1 MSETC
6 EKLSKRPIVLADGR
20 YLIFFTLAPAEAA
33 ASSQPKVA
41 KGELEAEGTVKET

>member
-6 EKLSKRPIVLADGR
+6 EKLRKRPIVLADGR

-33 ASSQPKVA
+33 ASSPTELV
-41 KGELEAEGTVKET
+41 KGEPEGEGTVKET